1 VELIFIKIPKTAS
14 TFFEKNF
21 DDKFASL
28 DGNKINI
35 RSVGH
40 AWTYPT
46 KIKGWLDWDYPEQQW
61 GTFNDVEISNA
72 RPTDRLVTIVRNP
85 FELLFSYFNYDWA
98 WCRSSHQLPTG
109 DYTKKDFQEFVDIYL
124 NDNIPFHAPAFKK
137 SLFSQ
142 LKDEKGNW
150 ILKPNSIVIRF
161 ERLNEDLDIFSRMVN
176 VPIIDHSDNSK
187 NTAAKKP
194 CKWNEA
200 YREDQIEKLNNL
212 WKDDLEYFGYSFN
225 MEKETPI
232 IPSEVNITTKKP
244 KIALCFSGFIRDIDK
259 TKHFWS
265 ALIEKYDID
274 LYGSFWDDES
284 GDDTIQNL
292 KKIYN
297 FKELEFEKYSNF
309 KKSTLDVITPYITPP
324 SHLLS
329 SLIDYS
335 KKFHTLSMWYK
346 IWKANMISKSLDIEY
361 DIVIRGR
368 TDTTMN
374 QNLKIELNKYLNI
387 PSGKVKTDNWP
398 NSDGLCDIFAYGES
412 KLMDYYSSIYLNLL
426 EYVNQGHYMIPPEN
440 LLRVHMS
447 RVNVYIRFFVAN
459 LEISRHGKGTPN
471 EIYDRNAPSSDEILP
486 STFIDSTPNKD
497 ITWTSSIRNNLK
509 F

>member
-1 VELIFIKIPKTAS
+1 MELLFIKIPKTAS
-14 TFFEKNF
+14 TFFERNF

-28 DGNKINI
+28 NGNKITI

-46 KIKGWLDWDYPEQQW
+46 KIKGWLDWDNSEQQW
-61 GTFNDVEISNA
+61 GIYRDVKTFPIEPV
-72 RPTDRLVTIVRNP
+72 DRLVTIVRNP

-109 DYTKKDFQEFVDIYL
+109 EYTKKDFQKFVDISL
-124 NDNIPFHAPAFKK
+124 DDNIPFHAPAFKK

-161 ERLNEDLDIFSRMVN
+161 ERLTEDISIFSRMVD
-176 VPIIDHSDNSK
+176 VPITDHRDVAK
-187 NTAAKKP
+187 NKAGKKP

-200 YREDQIEKLNNL
+200 YRKDQIQKLNEL
-212 WKDDLEYFGYSFN
+212 WKDDLEYFDYSFDDLPKKSTKLN
-225 MEKETPI
+225 
-232 IPSEVNITTKKP
+232 TKKP

-259 TKHFWS
+259 TKDFWNP
-265 ALIEKYDID
+265 LIEKYDID

-309 KKSTLDVITPYITPP
+309 KKSTLDVITPYIEPP
-324 SHLLS
+324 SHLVS
-329 SLIDYS
+329 NLIHYA
-335 KKFHTLSMWYK
+335 KNFPTLSMWYK
-346 IWKANMISKSLDIEY
+346 IWKANMLSKSLDIDY
-361 DIVIRGR
+361 DIVLRGR
-368 TDTTMN
+368 TDTLMN
-374 QNLKIELNKYLNI
+374 KDLKIELNKYLNV

-398 NSDGLCDIFAYGES
+398 NSDGVCDIFAFGEP

-447 RVNVYIRFFVAN
+447 KVDIDIRFFVCN
-459 LEISRHGKGTPN
+459 LEITRHSKGTPN
-471 EIYDRNAPSSDEILP
+471 ETYDRSKPTSDEILP

>member
-1 VELIFIKIPKTAS
+1 MELLFIKIPKTAS
-14 TFFEKNF
+14 TFFERNF

-28 DGNKINI
+28 NGKKITI

-46 KIKGWLDWDYPEQQW
+46 KIKGWLDWDKSEQQW
-61 GTFNDVEISNA
+61 GIYRDVKTFPIEPV
-72 RPTDRLVTIVRNP
+72 DRLVTIVRNP

-109 DYTKKDFQEFVDIYL
+109 EYTKKDFQKFVDIYL
-124 NDNIPFHAPAFKK
+124 DDNIPFHAPAFKK

-142 LKDEKGNW
+142 LKDENGNW

-161 ERLNEDLDIFSRMVN
+161 ERLTEDISIFSRMVD
-176 VPIIDHSDNSK
+176 VPISDHRDVAK
-187 NTAAKKP
+187 NKAGKKP

-200 YREDQIEKLNNL
+200 YRKDQIEKLNEL
-212 WKDDLEYFGYSFN
+212 WKDDLEYFDYSFDDLPKKN
-225 MEKETPI
+225 
-232 IPSEVNITTKKP
+232 TKLKTVKP

-259 TKHFWS
+259 TKDFWNS
-265 ALIEKYDID
+265 LIEKYDID

-324 SHLLS
+324 SNLLS
-329 SLIDYS
+329 SLVDYS

-398 NSDGLCDIFAYGES
+398 NSDGLCDIFAYAEP

-447 RVNVYIRFFVAN
+447 RVDVYIRFFVAN

-471 EIYDRNAPSSDEILP
+471 EVYDRSEPTSDEILP
-486 STFIDSTPNKD
+486 STFIDSIPNKD

>member
-1 VELIFIKIPKTAS
+1 MELLFIKIPKTAS
-14 TFFEKNF
+14 TFFERNF

-28 DGNKINI
+28 NGKKITI

-46 KIKGWLDWDYPEQQW
+46 KIKGWLDWDKSEQQW
-61 GTFNDVEISNA
+61 GIYRDVKTFPIEPV
-72 RPTDRLVTIVRNP
+72 DRLVTIVRNP

-109 DYTKKDFQEFVDIYL
+109 EYTKKDFQKFVDIYL
-124 NDNIPFHAPAFKK
+124 DDNIPFHAPAFKK

-142 LKDEKGNW
+142 LKDENGNW

-161 ERLNEDLDIFSRMVN
+161 ERLTEDISIFSRMVD
-176 VPIIDHSDNSK
+176 VPISDHRDVAK
-187 NTAAKKP
+187 NKAGKKP

-200 YREDQIEKLNNL
+200 YRKDQIEKLNEL
-212 WKDDLEYFGYSFN
+212 WKDDLEYFDYSFDDLPKKN
-225 MEKETPI
+225 
-232 IPSEVNITTKKP
+232 TKLKTVKP

-259 TKHFWS
+259 TKDFWNS
-265 ALIEKYDID
+265 LIEKYDID

-324 SHLLS
+324 SNLLS
-329 SLIDYS
+329 SLVDYS

-387 PSGKVKTDNWP
+387 PSGKVRTDNWP
-398 NSDGLCDIFAYGES
+398 NSDGLCDIFAYGEP

-447 RVNVYIRFFVAN
+447 KVDIDIRFFVCN
-459 LEISRHGKGTPN
+459 LEITRHSKGTPN
-471 EIYDRNAPSSDEILP
+471 ETYDRSKPTSDEILP

>member
-1 VELIFIKIPKTAS
+1 MELLFIKIPKTAS
-14 TFFEKNF
+14 TFFERNF

-28 DGNKINI
+28 NGKKITI

-46 KIKGWLDWDYPEQQW
+46 KIKGWLDWDKSEQQW
-61 GTFNDVEISNA
+61 GIYRDVKTFPIEPV
-72 RPTDRLVTIVRNP
+72 DRLVTIVRNP

-109 DYTKKDFQEFVDIYL
+109 EYTKKDFQKFVDIYL
-124 NDNIPFHAPAFKK
+124 DDNIPFHAPAFKK

-142 LKDEKGNW
+142 LKDENGNW

-161 ERLNEDLDIFSRMVN
+161 ERLTEDISIFSRMVD
-176 VPIIDHSDNSK
+176 VPISDHRDVAK
-187 NTAAKKP
+187 NKAGKKP
-194 CKWNEA
+194 CEWNEA
-200 YREDQIEKLNNL
+200 YRKDQIEKLNEL
-212 WKDDLEYFGYSFN
+212 WKDDLEYFDYSFDDLPKKN
-225 MEKETPI
+225 
-232 IPSEVNITTKKP
+232 TKLKTVKP

-259 TKHFWS
+259 TKDFWNS
-265 ALIEKYDID
+265 LIEKYDID

-324 SHLLS
+324 SNLLS
-329 SLIDYS
+329 SLVDYS

-387 PSGKVKTDNWP
+387 PSGKVRTDNWP
-398 NSDGLCDIFAYGES
+398 NSDGLCDIFAYGEP

-447 RVNVYIRFFVAN
+447 RVDVYIRFFVAN

-471 EIYDRNAPSSDEILP
+471 EIYDRGAPTSDEILP
-486 STFIDSTPNKD
+486 STFIDSKPNKD

>member
-1 VELIFIKIPKTAS
+1 MELLFIKIPKTAS
-14 TFFEKNF
+14 TFFERNF

-28 DGNKINI
+28 NGKKITI

-46 KIKGWLDWDYPEQQW
+46 KIKGWLDWDKSEQQW
-61 GTFNDVEISNA
+61 GIYRDVKTFPIEPV
-72 RPTDRLVTIVRNP
+72 DRLVTIVRNP

-109 DYTKKDFQEFVDIYL
+109 EYTKKDFQKFVDIYL
-124 NDNIPFHAPAFKK
+124 DDNIPFHAPAFKK

-142 LKDEKGNW
+142 LKDENGNW

-161 ERLNEDLDIFSRMVN
+161 ERLTEDISIFSRMVD
-176 VPIIDHSDNSK
+176 VPISDHRDVAK
-187 NTAAKKP
+187 NKAGKKP

-200 YREDQIEKLNNL
+200 YRKDQIEKLNEL
-212 WKDDLEYFGYSFN
+212 WKDDLEYFDYSFDDLPKKN
-225 MEKETPI
+225 
-232 IPSEVNITTKKP
+232 TKLKTVKP

-259 TKHFWS
+259 TKDFWNS
-265 ALIEKYDID
+265 LIEKYDID

-324 SHLLS
+324 SNLLS
-329 SLIDYS
+329 SLVDYS

-398 NSDGLCDIFAYGES
+398 NSDGLCDIFAYAEP

-447 RVNVYIRFFVAN
+447 RVDVNIRFFVAN

-471 EIYDRNAPSSDEILP
+471 EVYDRSEPTSDEILP
-486 STFIDSTPNKD
+486 STFIDSIPNKD